1 MVEGWF
7 FHPSSLRICSFNQG
21 PYGKFMA
28 RKIILGIG
36 NLLNRDEGV
45 GIHAI
50 RALQQKHASGDL
62 EIIDGGTLG
71 LNLLPLVEESSH
83 LLVLDAIDAHKAPGA
98 LIELPRQQVPLFS
111 NIKMSQHQ
119 LSFQEV
125 LGLAQ
130 VRGHLPPHLTLIGI
144 QPADLEIGVDLS
156 PTVANVLP
164 RLVARAEEIAQ
175 EWEDA

>member
-1 MVEGWF
+1 M
-7 FHPSSLRICSFNQG
+7 
-21 PYGKFMA
+21 

-36 NLLNRDEGV
+36 NLLNSDEGV

-50 RALQQKHASGDL
+50 RALQQKGTAADF

-71 LNLLPLVEESSH
+71 LNLLPLVEEASH
-83 LLVLDAIDAHKAPGA
+83 LIVLDAIDEHKEPGA
-98 LIELPRQQVPLFS
+98 LIELMREQVPLFS

-130 VRGHLPPHLTLIGI
+130 IRGHLPEHLALLGI
-144 QPADLEIGVDLS
+144 QPSDLSVGVDLS
-156 PTVANVLP
+156 PVVARVLP
-164 RLVARAEEIAQ
+164 QLVARAEDISQKWSA
-175 EWEDA
+175 

>member
-1 MVEGWF
+1 
-7 FHPSSLRICSFNQG
+7 
-21 PYGKFMA
+21 MA

-50 RALQQKHASGDL
+50 RALQRKSAIGDF

-71 LNLLPLVEESSH
+71 LNLLPLVEEASH
-83 LLVLDAIDAHKAPGA
+83 LIVLDAIDAHKEPGT
-98 LIELPRQQVPLFS
+98 LIELPSEQVPLFS
-111 NIKMSQHQ
+111 NIKLSQHQ

-130 VRGHLPPHLTLIGI
+130 VRGYLPQHLTLIGV
-144 QPADLEIGVDLS
+144 QPVDLEIGVDLS
-156 PTVANVLP
+156 STVADMLP

-175 EWEDA
+175 MWEYA